1 MCIYILI
8 LVLYSIYQY
17 PNIINMIGMDPNWG
31 TQSWWLILNFD
42 QQMCGP
48 LDSKIWPIPTRLL
61 YPIKL
66 ARKNVCSC
74 HFITIRCPNIIN
86 LDNLSHIIY
95 IYMCVYIYVYM
106 ICPSYPQYYPIN
118 HTTMFFHGWIPIFSI
133 SSIYPDQNSYNHHIY
148 ISIPIIPPEI
158 TVTWWFLRMVDP
170 LRP

>member
-95 IYMCVYIYVYM
+95 PFIYICVYIY
-106 ICPSYPQYYPIN
+106 ICIYDMSVISPILPHQSYHHVLSWLNPHILNIIN
-118 HTTMFFHGWIPIFSI
+118 IPWSKF
-133 SSIYPDQNSYNHHIY
+133 
-148 ISIPIIPPEI
+148 
-158 TVTWWFLRMVDP
+158 V
-170 LRP
+170 